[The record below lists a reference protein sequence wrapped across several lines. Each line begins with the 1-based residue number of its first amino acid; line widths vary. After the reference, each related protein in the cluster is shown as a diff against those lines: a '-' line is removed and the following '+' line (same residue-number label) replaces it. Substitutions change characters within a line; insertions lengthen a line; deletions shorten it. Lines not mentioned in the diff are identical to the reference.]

1 MDPFI
6 IIKNYRQA
14 KTEDIPPAPRL
25 ILRELDPNTLS
36 SRSTSNKIQSRLYC
50 E

>member
-14 KTEDIPPAPRL
+14 KAEEVPPAPRL

-36 SRSTSNKIQSRLYC
+36 SRTGSVKTYSRLCC

>member
-6 IIKNYRQA
+6 IIKNYRQP
-14 KTEDIPPAPRL
+14 KPEDIPPAPR
-25 ILRELDPNTLS
+25 IFLRELDPNTLS
-36 SRSTSNKIQSRLYC
+36 SRTAASKIQSRLYC